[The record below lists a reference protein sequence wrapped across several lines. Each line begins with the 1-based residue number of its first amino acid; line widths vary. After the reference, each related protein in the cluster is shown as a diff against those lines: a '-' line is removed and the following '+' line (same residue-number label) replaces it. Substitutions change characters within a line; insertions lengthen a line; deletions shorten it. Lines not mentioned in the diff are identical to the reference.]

1 MSTPN
6 RRQLLLASLGIAGT
20 TALAACGGEKQGGGS
35 QTSSGGDAPKAE
47 GPVDKVKVGYIED
60 GNGCMLVAIAK
71 EQGLWA
77 KHGLEAETVAFT
89 NGPLQIQALGT
100 GDLDFG
106 YIGFGALWLPMS
118 GQAKV
123 VSINSRGLA
132 DRILGQPGL
141 ASVEDLKGKP
151 VGVPEGTSGDILL
164 GLALKK
170 AGMTTSDVERLAM
183 DPPTTIS
190 AFASKQIQG
199 AAIWYPHVATIKNQV
214 PDLVEIVKSADFNE
228 LAFLAAQVAAP
239 NITERP
245 EVLKKFQAVCKEA
258 FTWAAANR
266 EETTKLLA
274 TFLGAPEDAIA
285 SEQEFVEVYSAD
297 DVTKGSEDGSF
308 EAFLK
313 GLNEVFVEQGKI
325 DKVTPVSEYWLADEY
340 KKA

>member
-1 MSTPN
+1 MSPFT
-6 RRQLLLASLGIAGT
+6 RRHMLQACLGIVGTASLT
-20 TALAACGGEKQGGGS
+20 ACGAGEQKNS
-35 QTSSGGDAPKAE
+35 SPTSNGDGPAD
-47 GPVDKVKVGYIED
+47 GPVDRIKVGYIED

-71 EQGLWA
+71 KQELWA

-100 GDLDFG
+100 GDLDFD

-132 DRILGQPGL
+132 DRIIGQPGVAAL
-141 ASVEDLKGKP
+141 EDLRGKA

-170 AGMTTSDVERLAM
+170 AGVAATDVQRLAM

-190 AFASKQIQG
+190 AFASKQIDG
-199 AAIWYPHVATIKNQV
+199 AAIWYPHVSTIKNQV
-214 PDLVEIVKSADFNE
+214 PDLVEIVKSADFDE

-239 NITERP
+239 SITERAD
-245 EVLKKFQAVCKEA
+245 VLKKFQAVCKEA

-266 EETTKLLA
+266 EETTTLLA
-274 TFLGAPEDAIA
+274 EFLGAPEDSIS
-285 SEQEFVEVYSAD
+285 SEQEFVEVYSAE
-297 DVTKGSEDGSF
+297 DVIKGSEDGSL
-308 EAFLK
+308 ETFLT
-313 GLNEVFVEQGKI
+313 GLNEVFVEQGKM
-325 DKVTPVSEYWLADEY
+325 DAVTPVADYWLAADY

>member
-1 MSTPN
+1 MSAPT
-6 RRQLLLASLGIAGT
+6 RRQLLLASAGILGTA
-20 TALAACGGEKQGGGS
+20 ALAACGGKEQGNGDSPSGS
-35 QTSSGGDAPKAE
+35 L
-47 GPVDKVKVGYIED
+47 DKIKVGYIED

-71 EQGLWA
+71 KQGLWA
-77 KHGLEAETVAFT
+77 KHGLEAETIAFT

-132 DRILGQPGL
+132 DRIIGQPG
-141 ASVEDLKGKP
+141 VGTIEDLKGKP

-164 GLALKK
+164 GLALKR
-170 AGMTTSDVERLAM
+170 AGMTAQDVQRLAM

-190 AFASKQIQG
+190 AFASKQVEG
-199 AAIWYPHVATIKNQV
+199 AAIWYPHVATITKQV
-214 PDLVEIVKSADFNE
+214 PDLVEIVKSADFDD
-228 LAFLAAQVAAP
+228 LAFLAAQVTAP
-239 NITERP
+239 NITERA

-266 EETTKLLA
+266 EETTTLLA
-274 TFLGAPEDAIA
+274 EFLGLPEENIS
-285 SEQEFVEVYSAD
+285 SEQEFVQVYSSD
-297 DVTKGSEDGSF
+297 EVVKGSGDGSF

-325 DKVTPVSEYWLADEY
+325 DKVSPVSDYWLATEY
-340 KKA
+340 EKA